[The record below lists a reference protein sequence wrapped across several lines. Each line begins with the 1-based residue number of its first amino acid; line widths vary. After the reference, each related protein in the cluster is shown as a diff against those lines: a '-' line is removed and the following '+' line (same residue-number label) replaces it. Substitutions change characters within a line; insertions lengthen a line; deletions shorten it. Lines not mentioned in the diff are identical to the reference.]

1 MAYLLDRLTHELET
15 HNPVDLSLVKK
26 VWKLAQT
33 GGLSRELLDYYLGQG
48 KDLFVDEL
56 WQLAS
61 CYLETF
67 LKKWPLIRRILERE
81 LEKNRIFQQRNRGV
95 NLPCLEEFP
104 EWFRGKMDSFRAD
117 PVVDPARPETILL
130 HVAWLLEQPGRRE
143 ETKTKWRATV
153 FKMIFEQPYLYHYLR
168 SRLDLD
174 WLCNLDG
181 PKRSH
186 LEKGYWRQFEEAAQ
200 QQALQQQ
207 QARDERG
214 EEGLGADTS
223 TGDQVDAEHPPKR
236 RNDEPASPWDR
247 GLDLDAIFEL
257 CATPGQV
264 ALIGGI
270 TGRGKTVFAS
280 QLALQLVRQ
289 GRRVAMVLTEIE
301 GPEAIAWRFLSSTFN
316 LTPGE
321 IRESSW
327 KTDGAFPEEWRSRP
341 GWAELD
347 RALKNCLRFLDWTTG
362 DQDISQNLDPELGK
376 LAASGFDPQI
386 VIIDGLINGVKSP
399 EPLRF
404 TMLRAAEVIKTHAQV
419 HQRAMI
425 VTSQIDTVGSK
436 NHIEMLPAMLS
447 ECPGIADHADTWVGI
462 SDIENADP
470 ALGMVPSIQ
479 YLTVQSKDRQRE
491 VVVVVRNFKYQRF
504 EANNSD
510 WVRILNK
517 WG

>member
-1 MAYLLDRLTHELET
+1 
-15 HNPVDLSLVKK
+15 
-26 VWKLAQT
+26 
-33 GGLSRELLDYYLGQG
+33 
-48 KDLFVDEL
+48 
-56 WQLAS
+56 
-61 CYLETF
+61 
-67 LKKWPLIRRILERE
+67 
-81 LEKNRIFQQRNRGV
+81 
-95 NLPCLEEFP
+95 
-104 EWFRGKMDSFRAD
+104 
-117 PVVDPARPETILL
+117 
-130 HVAWLLEQPGRRE
+130 
-143 ETKTKWRATV
+143 
-153 FKMIFEQPYLYHYLR
+153 MIFEQPYLYHYLR

-186 LEKGYWRQFEEAAQ
+186 LEKGYWRQYEEAAQ

-207 QARDERG
+207 QAREERG
-214 EEGLGADTS
+214 EEGPGADTS
-223 TGDQVDAEHPPKR
+223 TGDQADAEHTPKR
-236 RNDEPASPWDR
+236 RNDGPASPWDR

-280 QLALQLVRQ
+280 QLALRLARQ
-289 GRRVAMVLTEIE
+289 ARRVAMVLTETE
-301 GPEAIAWRFLSSTFN
+301 GPEAISWRLYSNGLN
-316 LTPGE
+316 LPF
-321 IRESSW
+321 REVLDRLW
-327 KTDGAFPEEWRSRP
+327 GTGGAFPKEWQSRP
-341 GWAELD
+341 GWTELYQSL
-347 RALKNCLRFLDWTTG
+347 ANLRFLNWTTG
-362 DQDISQNLDPELGK
+362 GQDISQNLDPALGK

-470 ALGMVPSIQ
+470 ALGMVPSIH

-510 WVRILNK
+510 WVRVLNK